1 MRFCSSL
8 ERDAR
13 ISELFFDGLV
23 LEKKEF
29 LNLLPHKSQK
39 SKRRRRRRR
48 RRIYIRT
55 NAVTHA
61 HTHDHMPVKR

>member
-1 MRFCSSL
+1 MRFCCSL

-29 LNLLPHKSQK
+29 LNLLPHNNHKNPK
-39 SKRRRRRRR
+39 EEEEEEEEEY
-48 RRIYIRT
+48 IYAQT
-55 NAVTHA
+55 Q
-61 HTHDHMPVKR
+61 